1 MKQSLRKTGKDGGT
15 SVAAKTFARLT
26 QSPSRPRTTDRR
38 ELLQVPKQGVTA
50 NDLEQE
56 MTMVTTFDMNNSR
69 TNSNTNLREQVNVE
83 MVEIVIQKKQE
94 EEEN

>member
-1 MKQSLRKTGKDGGT
+1 
-15 SVAAKTFARLT
+15 
-26 QSPSRPRTTDRR
+26 
-38 ELLQVPKQGVTA
+38 
-50 NDLEQE
+50 

-69 TNSNTNLREQVNVE
+69 TNSNTNLREEVNVE